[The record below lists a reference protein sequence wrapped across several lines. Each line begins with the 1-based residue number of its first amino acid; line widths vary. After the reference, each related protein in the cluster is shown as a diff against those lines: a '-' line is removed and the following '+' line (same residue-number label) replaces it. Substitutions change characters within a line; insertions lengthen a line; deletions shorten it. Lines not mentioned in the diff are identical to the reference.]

1 MEKAALRLQE
11 TRQKQEDR
19 QKKKITNLG
28 KTAHGQL
35 DEVLRMIGR
44 HRQTKRAERK
54 RGHGIVFFNREK
66 GRKSLSGSE
75 CAA

>member
-1 MEKAALRLQE
+1 MEKAALRPQE
-11 TRQKQEDR
+11 TRQKQADG
-19 QKKKITNLG
+19 QKITSLG

-35 DEVLRMIGR
+35 DGVLRMIAK
-44 HRQTKRAERK
+44 HRQAKRAERK